1 MFIMNPYL
9 LAIQIAKDC
18 SKKNTNQL
26 RHLTDKHICHTRERG
41 ASSEQTSVCVVTHAL
56 GHFLS
61 WRVHSAWFVTGRC
74 VIEKQSQ
81 AMSSG

>member
-41 ASSEQTSVCVVTHAL
+41 ASSEQTSVCVVDSCL
-56 GHFLS
+56 GTFS
-61 WRVHSAWFVTGRC
+61 VTESAQCLVCYREMC
-74 VIEKQSQ
+74 Y
-81 AMSSG
+81 